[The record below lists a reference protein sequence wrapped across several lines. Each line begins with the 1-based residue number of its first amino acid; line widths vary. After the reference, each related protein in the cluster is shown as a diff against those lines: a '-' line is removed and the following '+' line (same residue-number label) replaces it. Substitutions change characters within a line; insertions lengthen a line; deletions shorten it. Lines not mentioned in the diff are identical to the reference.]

1 MDPLAGIRVWVRA
14 AGLVATAWIPAFAG
28 MTGRRSGNDG
38 RKKREGTG
46 ILGAPASPPA
56 ETRYAPTSRASL
68 GRISPDAP
76 LKTSSA
82 KSDSGVGLGF
92 TSITAPPFAFTIRG
106 KFAAG

>member
-1 MDPLAGIRVWVRA
+1 MDPLVGIRVWVQA
-14 AGLVATAWIPAFAG
+14 AGLVATARHSRF
-28 MTGRRSGNDG
+28 RGNDG
-38 RKKREGTG
+38 KKKREGTG

-76 LKTSSA
+76 LKTASA

-92 TSITAPPFAFTIRG
+92 TSITAPPFAFTIWG
-106 KFAAG
+106 KLAAG